1 MKLKRWIRIIIFVLL
16 MAAILLFASTFLCV
30 ANEKDAVGVYGFFL
44 EPEDSVDVVL
54 IGPSFLYAGFY
65 SPLAYEQQGFTSYAI
80 STSTM
85 KGSLYKYAAE
95 LAIETQ
101 HPQLLV
107 FEVYGFCY
115 EDQLDETSLRKFL
128 DALPNSK
135 IRNQAIADLV
145 PAEQQESYYIRFER
159 YHTSWP
165 RVSNLAKVFSD
176 KLQMRSQGY
185 SITKNYGTTPFRQQY
200 FVKESDESVT
210 EEGFK
215 YLQILLDYLQEADI
229 ENVLFFRCPS
239 MVEAHGDE
247 SFAQMTAMIEEA
259 GFDFIDLYKEDAVG
273 IDVTHDYYNTTHLN
287 VYGAERFTTYLSDY
301 IMTHYQLETEHDP
314 KVTKEWEECAS
325 YNDEL
330 LSYLKELTDQDV
342 NGFLYTQKDFL
353 EGMEESA

>member
-16 MAAILLFASTFLCV
+16 TAAILLFVSEFLCV

-85 KGSLYKYAAE
+85 KGSLYRYAAE
-95 LAIETQ
+95 MAIETQ

-107 FEVYGFCY
+107 FEIFGFCY
-115 EDQLDETSLRKFL
+115 EDQTDETSLRKFL
-128 DALPNSK
+128 DAAPNSK
-135 IRNQAIADLV
+135 IREQAIKDLV
-145 PAEQQESYYIRFER
+145 PEDQQDSYRIKLLR

-165 RVSNLAKVFSD
+165 RVSDLAKVFDD
-176 KLQMRSQGY
+176 KVQLRMQGY
-185 SITKNYGTTPFRQQY
+185 SFTKNYGTTPFRQQY
-200 FVKESDESVT
+200 MRKDQITAVT

-215 YLQILLDYLQEADI
+215 YFQILLDYLKEADI

-239 MVEAHGDE
+239 MIEADDQGTVSVLVD
-247 SFAQMTAMIEEA
+247 MIHEA
-259 GFDFIDLYKEDAVG
+259 GFDFLDLYKNNALQLDLG
-273 IDVTHDYYNTTHLN
+273 HDFYNTTHLN
-287 VYGAERFTTYLSDY
+287 VFGAEKFTTFLSSY
-301 IMTHYQLETEHDP
+301 IMEHYQLDTEHDP
-314 KVTKEWEECAS
+314 KITEEWDKCAS

-330 LSYLKELTDQDV
+330 IAYLKEQTEQDV
-342 NGFLYTQKDFL
+342 NGFLYTQKDL
-353 EGMEESA
+353 IKPIEEST